1 MLLCVLLFYCL
12 DHLFYCFIV
21 WTICPFILIECH
33 TWHCSILLALESVLS
48 GNLSA
53 LLSSLCFICTLC
65 CYIPTCFLR
74 ACLEALAGE
83 HSTPL
88 TGDWSSSVGTVVLW
102 PSGSCRRDTCG
113 VVREQGTRTYPVTS
127 AESTLWPLGDRCCN
141 QITLTASK
149 CLLKPQRALKT
160 QARDLSCSW
169 IVYSISV

>member
-113 VVREQGTRTYPVTS
+113 VVTQVVK
-127 AESTLWPLGDRCCN
+127 AV
-141 QITLTASK
+141 
-149 CLLKPQRALKT
+149 KT
-160 QARDLSCSW
+160 QTVWMQSLYA
-169 IVYSISV
+169 VYGMMPWDVWVGDTNLRKNWAFR

>member
-12 DHLFYCFIV
+12 DHLCYCFIV

-88 TGDWSSSVGTVVLW
+88 TGDWPSSVGTVVLW
-102 PSGSCRRDTCG
+102 PSGSCRRDTWDG
-113 VVREQGTRTYPVTS
+113 EG
-127 AESTLWPLGDRCCN
+127 AGDMHLPS
-141 QITLTASK
+141 QISWVNPATTGWQVLQPDHPHG
-149 CLLKPQRALKT
+149 LKMSLKT
-160 QARDLSCSW
+160 SESFKNPGSRPVL
-169 IVYSISV
+169 